1 MKRRPTSI
9 LTTLAVSVLALTLI
23 APRAFG
29 QDPEPITEIR
39 IRAEQGDAEAQ
50 YILGYRYAT
59 GIGVSQDRAEAA
71 RWLRLAAAAGHIQ
84 AGDFLGSMP
93 IRPVGLTDQGNTEVV
108 TALPSAQIDCA
119 NWDTAA
125 FFKAARASDV
135 TRCLEAGADPNVRD
149 RSFFT
154 PLHIVASV
162 GNAEAVAALLEA
174 GADLEARAGNGET
187 PLHVAAAVGNAG
199 AVAALANQGADL
211 EARGRDGL
219 TPLHR
224 AAALGNA
231 EAVTTLLEAGAD
243 PNARDEYSQ
252 TPLNFAATVGNAEAV
267 AALLEAGADPN
278 LRAVNGTTPLDYV
291 DNEVVRALLEAA
303 GAAPT
308 PALGACA
315 NWNTAGVFDGAKLS
329 DVARCLHQHRI
340 ERLGGAAM
348 FGKGKDPFWQQAYT
362 NLAS

>member
-135 TRCLEAGADPNVRD
+135 TRCLEAGADPENVRG
-149 RSFFT
+149 RRLKANKVFSA
-154 PLHIVASV
+154 PNRV
-162 GNAEAVAALLEA
+162 
-174 GADLEARAGNGET
+174 
-187 PLHVAAAVGNAG
+187 G
-199 AVAALANQGADL
+199 AVHPRLPTAYCGIC
-211 EARGRDGL
+211 G
-219 TPLHR
+219 
-224 AAALGNA
+224 
-231 EAVTTLLEAGAD
+231 
-243 PNARDEYSQ
+243 
-252 TPLNFAATVGNAEAV
+252 
-267 AALLEAGADPN
+267 
-278 LRAVNGTTPLDYV
+278 
-291 DNEVVRALLEAA
+291 EAA
-303 GAAPT
+303 
-308 PALGACA
+308 C
-315 NWNTAGVFDGAKLS
+315 
-329 DVARCLHQHRI
+329 
-340 ERLGGAAM
+340 
-348 FGKGKDPFWQQAYT
+348 
-362 NLAS
+362 

>member
-1 MKRRPTSI
+1 MLK
-9 LTTLAVSVLALTLI
+9 SVRT
-23 APRAFG
+23 
-29 QDPEPITEIR
+29 Q
-39 IRAEQGDAEAQ
+39 
-50 YILGYRYAT
+50 
-59 GIGVSQDRAEAA
+59 
-71 RWLRLAAAAGHIQ
+71 
-84 AGDFLGSMP
+84 
-93 IRPVGLTDQGNTEVV
+93 
-108 TALPSAQIDCA
+108 
-119 NWDTAA
+119 
-125 FFKAARASDV
+125 
-135 TRCLEAGADPNVRD
+135 TR
-149 RSFFT
+149 
-154 PLHIVASV
+154 H
-162 GNAEAVAALLEA
+162 LLEA

-211 EARGRDGL
+211 EALGRDGL